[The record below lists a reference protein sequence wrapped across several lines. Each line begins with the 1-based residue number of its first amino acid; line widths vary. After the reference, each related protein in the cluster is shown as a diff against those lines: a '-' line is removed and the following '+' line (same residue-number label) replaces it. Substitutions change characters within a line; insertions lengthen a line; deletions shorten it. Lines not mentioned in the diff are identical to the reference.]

1 MFYCGGETDS
11 PSSPTGV
18 TMSKSNLSSAL
29 LANAFAGGFGPL
41 HILNTSIIP
50 WRDGLEFSVEGCEIS
65 LDEATALRNAYASEG
80 GIASHVGHQST
91 ADALTTLL
99 CGAGGEPIAFSRAPW
114 NGEGFA
120 LVFQLKQRGEEGRIY
135 TAAELATMGAGFRLM
150 RITWA

>member
-1 MFYCGGETDS
+1 MTKS
-11 PSSPTGV
+11 PAA
-18 TMSKSNLSSAL
+18 SAL
-29 LANAFAGGFGPL
+29 LANAFAGGLGPL

-65 LDEATALRNAYASEG
+65 VGEAESLRNAYASEG

-114 NGEGFA
+114 DGEGYA
-120 LVFQLKQRGEEGRIY
+120 LIFQLKQRGEEGKVY
-135 TAAELATMGAGFRLM
+135 SAAELATMGAGFRLM
-150 RITWA
+150 RIVWS